1 MTGHDIGVVLVRL
14 LSAYL
19 AVTALQ
25 SLFFYLPSF
34 SQPMMNLSDSTLP
47 VEFWLSVIAVLIP
60 GLCAYWMWRNAEFF
74 VPEPAGTDDLSI
86 TPSQLMFVG
95 VSLLGLYFLVWGIV
109 NLVRVESSLAAT
121 EQIDSAT
128 KMAQRAPYVAQIF
141 IAVPMLLGRK
151 RLAESLLRIKYS
163 GTGRS

>member
-1 MTGHDIGVVLVRL
+1 MTGRNIGVVLVRIF
-14 LSAYL
+14 SVYL

-34 SQPMMNLSDSTLP
+34 SRPMMNLSDSILS
-47 VEFWLSVIAVLIP
+47 VEFWLSGIAILIP
-60 GLCAYWMWRNAEFF
+60 AFCAFWMWRNANFF
-74 VPEPAGTDDLSI
+74 VPEQAGTDEFSI
-86 TPSQLMFVG
+86 TQAQLMFVG

-109 NLVRVESSLAAT
+109 TLVRVESSLAAM

-128 KMAQRAPYVAQIF
+128 KMAQRAPYLAQILVA
-141 IAVPMLLGRK
+141 IPMLLGRK
-151 RLAESLLRIKYS
+151 GIAELLLKIKYS